1 MARFLAVAGTDTGVG
16 KTFVAAALARAL
28 QRRGARVVAVKPVES
43 GCGEGPRDREDGAL
57 LAVATGQ
64 AHPREALVRLRAPV
78 TPALAA
84 DLEGVTLDRAAL
96 TARVRDLGDGADV
109 VLVEGA
115 GGLLSPI
122 GWDWDLTTLARAL
135 DARVLLVGADRLGV
149 LHHVHAT
156 VQVLLD
162 TWLLPIGVVLSAPA
176 AADASTG
183 TNAAS
188 LRRRLAPYGGLDA
201 RIATVPRTDDAGEA
215 ADALAPVAGW
225 MLDA

>member
-1 MARFLAVAGTDTGVG
+1 VATFVVVAGTDTGVG
-16 KTFVAAALARAL
+16 KTFVTVALVHAL
-28 QRRGARVVAVKPVES
+28 RRRGARVVAVKPVES

-57 LAVATGQ
+57 LAAATGQ

-84 DLEGVTLDRAAL
+84 DQEGVVLDVDAL
-96 TARVRDLGDGADV
+96 TGRVRALGAGADV

-122 GWDWDLTTLARAL
+122 TWDRDVTHFARDLEART
-135 DARVLLVGADRLGV
+135 LLVGADRLGV
-149 LHHVHAT
+149 LHHIHAT

-162 TWLLPIGVVLSAPA
+162 TWLLPLGVVLSAPA
-176 AADASTG
+176 VADASTG

-188 LRRRLAPYGGLDA
+188 LRRRLACFGGLA
-201 RIATVPRTDDAGEA
+201 EHIVTVPRTEDAGEA
-215 ADALAPVAGW
+215 AEALDAVAGW
-225 MLDA
+225 LLG